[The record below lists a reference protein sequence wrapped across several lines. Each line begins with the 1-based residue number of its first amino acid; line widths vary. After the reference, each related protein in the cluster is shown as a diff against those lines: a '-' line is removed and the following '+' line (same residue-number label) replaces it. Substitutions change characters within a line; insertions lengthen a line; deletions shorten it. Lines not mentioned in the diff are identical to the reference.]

1 MIACAFAD
9 LVGTLLDLFPIRLS
23 SLLSRQV
30 ETDRHLS
37 DLLKRF
43 NSSSLGIMDPIQ
55 LVKRAIPE
63 NLPIKVTEILP
74 RLKDGGAFVKFEYD
88 TGLNVSEIEGKS
100 NDGNLTPFVVADCGN
115 SKAAEQ
121 A

>member
-1 MIACAFAD
+1 MCAFAD
-9 LVGTLLDLFPIRLS
+9 LAGILLDLFPIRLS

-55 LVKRAIPE
+55 LVKRAIPK

-74 RLKDGGAFVKFEYD
+74 RLKDGGAFVKYEYD
-88 TGLNVSEIEGKS
+88 SSLSVSEIEGKS
-100 NDGNLTPFVVADCGN
+100 IGSNNFDITRDY
-115 SKAAEQ
+115 
-121 A
+121 

>member
-1 MIACAFAD
+1 MANIFIDLTLFAD
-9 LVGTLLDLFPIRLS
+9 LFPLKLS
-23 SLLSRQV
+23 SLLSRRT
-30 ETDRHLS
+30 ETDQQLT

-88 TGLNVSEIEGKS
+88 AGLNASEIEGERIA
-100 NDGNLTPFVVADCGN
+100 NHRCYH
-115 SKAAEQ
+115 
-121 A
+121 